1 MARSTVGRNSV
12 ILVYSCS
19 FIMEGSQGKN
29 VEAGTGRE
37 AVRQLKEIKEV
48 YIRKEDV
55 KVSVIKDSI
64 IEYTILLYY

>member
-1 MARSTVGRNSV
+1 
-12 ILVYSCS
+12 
-19 FIMEGSQGKN
+19 MEGSQGKN